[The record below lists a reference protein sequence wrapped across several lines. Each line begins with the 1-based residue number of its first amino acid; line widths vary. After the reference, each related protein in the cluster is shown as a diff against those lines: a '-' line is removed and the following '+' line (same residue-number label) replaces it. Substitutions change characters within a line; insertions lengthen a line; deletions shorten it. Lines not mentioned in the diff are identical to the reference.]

1 DNGLDVLSAGPFTR
15 TDSVPG
21 IGTAPEFQSAVFGT
35 SVNAQP
41 EQVRLPNGVAIYQV
55 TGVQPARTPSFDE
68 IRARVEQDYKSDQ
81 ARQLLAQKTQE
92 LSEKAKSEHN
102 LQAAAKQV
110 GAEFKSSELVGVDSQ
125 VPDIGALSGGPA
137 EGVFDM
143 KPGEISGPIN
153 TGRAGVVIALT
164 DKQEPP
170 AEQLAAS
177 KDRLR
182 DQLLQQKRNQFLQV
196 FVSGLRDRMQKEGK
210 IKINDAE
217 MKRITTPTSGDTGE

>member
-1 DNGLDVLSAGPFTR
+1 M
-15 TDSVPG
+15 
-21 IGTAPEFQSAVFGT
+21 
-35 SVNAQP
+35 
-41 EQVRLPNGVAIYQV
+41 
-55 TGVQPARTPSFDE
+55 
-68 IRARVEQDYKSDQ
+68 
-81 ARQLLAQKTQE
+81 
-92 LSEKAKSEHN
+92 
-102 LQAAAKQV
+102 
-110 GAEFKSSELVGVDSQ
+110 VGVDSQ
-125 VPDIGALSGGPA
+125 VPDIGALAGGPA

-143 KPGEISGPIN
+143 KTGEISGPID

-177 KDRLR
+177 KDRIH